1 MVTYLIIFAA
11 AVLPGM
17 ALWFYIW
24 LKDKKPEPFGQ
35 LLKATLWGV
44 LISIPAILIEY
55 IIEYLIFGDTE
66 PVSFIDHTIE
76 AFCVAA
82 IPEEGL
88 KLGALWWVLRKNPH
102 FDEHYDGIVY
112 AVCVGLGFA
121 GIENIMYLFGSMDE
135 WASIG
140 IVRAIFAVPGHYINA
155 VLMGYYYARYHFVN
169 RSFLNLVS
177 ILLMPI
183 LAHGLYDSIVMNI
196 STNEYLIL
204 PMFSL
209 LIFFC
214 VKMHKLC
221 RRRIQ
226 AQIELDEQSRWTEQA
241 RWTDEEQVAEQ
252 ERWTDEEQLT
262 EQERWTDEGEKN

>member
-24 LKDKKPEPFGQ
+24 LKDKKSEPFGQ
-35 LLKATLWGV
+35 LLKATFLGV

-55 IIEYLIFGDTE
+55 IIEYLIFGDRE

-204 PMFSL
+204 PMFAL

-226 AQIELDEQSRWTEQA
+226 AQIELDEQSRWTEQE

-262 EQERWTDEGEKN
+262 EQERWTDEDEKN